1 MSKFV
6 EEEVIAEAR
15 RTERVRTARLQQ
27 SDGASVET
35 TMVERYEQER
45 LEARSTRVDGDG
57 PWQADPAEAHGRS
70 GMGSRLSLSYPRAMI
85 DRVSLAL
92 GRSPDEQ

>member
-1 MSKFV
+1 
-6 EEEVIAEAR
+6 
-15 RTERVRTARLQQ
+15 
-27 SDGASVET
+27 
-35 TMVERYEQER
+35 MVERYEQQR
-45 LEARSTRVDGDG
+45 LKARSTRVDGDG
-57 PWQADPAEAHGRS
+57 RWQADPEEAPGRS